1 MFFADF
7 ITFKMP
13 VATPIKKKLIVNHG
27 LVPNQLSKINP
38 NVVPTTTAA
47 TNSVLIFKA
56 LPKDA
61 AFEPLS
67 FIWFFFI
74 FFLQSLSELIFYLN
88 PSLFFVF
95 RQPIPQPFVNQLK
108 LVG

>member
-13 VATPIKKKLIVNHG
+13 ATAPIKKKQIVNHG

-47 TNSVLIFKA
+47 TNSVLILKA
-56 LPKDA
+56 LPKDVT
-61 AFEPLS
+61 FELL
-67 FIWFFFI
+67 FVILFFLI
-74 FFLQSLSELIFYLN
+74 FFLQFLGEL
-88 PSLFFVF
+88 LF
-95 RQPIPQPFVNQLK
+95 P
-108 LVG
+108 